1 MWLLI
6 SSCIKLPENFLKRS
20 NCPPLYLFFSP
31 PLTRIWM
38 WWPSSNIGSWNVL
51 CVKSLQ
57 SCPTL
62 CSPMDCGP
70 PGSSVH
76 GILQARILE
85 WTAMPSSRG
94 SSQPRDQAHI
104 SFVSCIGRWVLYHY
118 SYLESLSSRNISHQL
133 RMQSS
138 KIKVKEHGSLTLLSF
153 LTCSDRFVPTLVLC
167 RHSNTE

>member
-6 SSCIKLPENFLKRS
+6 SSCLKLPENFLKRS
-20 NCPPLYLFFSP
+20 NCPLLYLFFFP
-31 PLTRIWM
+31 H
-38 WWPSSNIGSWNVL
+38 WPEFECDGQAVILGHEMCCVL
-51 CVKSLQ
+51 
-57 SCPTL
+57 SCFSHVQL

-85 WTAMPSSRG
+85 RTAMLSSRG
-94 SSQPRDQAHI
+94 SSQPRDQTHI
-104 SFVSCIGRWVLYHY
+104 SFVSCIGRWVLYHS
-118 SYLESLSSRNISHQL
+118 SYLESLSSWNISHKL